1 MRLYLGKLS
10 GGIRPRCDICQ
21 LTFPLKMYKIMAN
34 VRANVRLR
42 RSSLPFPVTL
52 KEVAARVGVSYQT
65 VSKVLNRKV
74 QVSRETETR
83 ILQAVEELGYR
94 PNQIARNMRA
104 QRSFMI
110 GYSWERTSPDQVNHI
125 LDQFLTSM
133 VEEAQAAG
141 YHVLPFPYQQGE
153 AHVKD
158 YRDMIDTG
166 RVDSFVLSSI
176 NYDDPRISFLIER
189 QFPFVAFG
197 RSNPELDFC
206 YVDVDGADGI
216 RQAVEYLVRCGHRRI
231 AAIAWPEDSRVG
243 NERLS
248 GYLVAMGAANISIHP
263 QWIQRG
269 QGDYEFGIE
278 ASHRLLELAPAD
290 RPTAMITL
298 NDTQAIGAM
307 HAVQECNLQVGKDIA
322 IIGFDDAPM
331 SQYVQPALTTI
342 RQPIRLAGRKCVEM
356 LVSLMDESQPEERHV
371 LLKPKLIVRAS
382 A

>member
-1 MRLYLGKLS
+1 M
-10 GGIRPRCDICQ
+10 
-21 LTFPLKMYKIMAN
+21 
-34 VRANVRLR
+34 
-42 RSSLPFPVTL
+42 PFPVTL
-52 KEVAARVGVSYQT
+52 KEVAARAGVSYQT

-74 QVSRETETR
+74 QVTKETEAR
-83 ILQAVEELGYR
+83 ILLAASELGYR
-94 PNQIARNMRA
+94 PNQIARNMRL
-104 QRSFMI
+104 QRSYMI

-141 YHVLPFPYQQGE
+141 YHVLPFPFRPGE
-153 AHVKD
+153 EHVDD
-158 YRDMIDTG
+158 YRELINTG
-166 RVDSFVLSSI
+166 GVDSFILSSI

-216 RQAVEYLVRCGHRRI
+216 RQAVEYLLNHGHQRI
-231 AAIAWPEDSRVG
+231 AVIAWPEDSRVG
-243 NERLS
+243 NERMA
-248 GYLVAMGAANISIHP
+248 GYLEAMQAANIVIHP
-263 QWIQRG
+263 QWILRG
-269 QGDYEFGIE
+269 QGDYEFGRS
-278 ASHRLLELAPAD
+278 ACHRLLDLD
-290 RPTAMITL
+290 STHRPTAMVCL

-307 HAVQECNLQVGKDIA
+307 HGLQERSFLPGKDIA

-331 SQYVQPALTTI
+331 TQFLQPALTTI
-342 RQPIRLAGRKCVEM
+342 RQPIRLAGRKCVEI
-356 LVSLMDESQPEERHV
+356 LVNLMDGNMPEERHV

>member
-1 MRLYLGKLS
+1 M
-10 GGIRPRCDICQ
+10 
-21 LTFPLKMYKIMAN
+21 
-34 VRANVRLR
+34 
-42 RSSLPFPVTL
+42 SSPVTL
-52 KEVAARVGVSYQT
+52 KQVAALAGVSYQT

-74 QVSRETETR
+74 QVSKGTEAR
-83 ILQAVEELGYR
+83 ILQAAEELGYR

-110 GYSWERTSPDQVNHI
+110 GYSWEQTSPDQVNHI

-141 YHVLPFPYQQGE
+141 YHVLPFTYRQGE
-153 AHVKD
+153 AHVED
-158 YRDMIDTG
+158 YRELITTG

-176 NYDDPRISFLIER
+176 NYDDPRISFLTER

-216 RQAVEYLVRCGHRRI
+216 RQAVEYLVGHGHRRI
-231 AAIAWPEDSRVG
+231 AAIAWPDDSRVG
-243 NERLS
+243 NDRKC
-248 GYLVAMGAANISIHP
+248 GYLDAMEAANIPIHP

-269 QGDYEFGIE
+269 QGVYEFGRI
-278 ASHRLLELAPAD
+278 ACHCLLDLAPSD
-290 RPTAMITL
+290 RPTAVIAL
-298 NDTQAIGAM
+298 NDTMAIGAM
-307 HAVQECNLQVGKDIA
+307 HAVQERNLQAGKDIA
-322 IIGFDDAPM
+322 IVGFDDAPM
-331 SQYVQPALTTI
+331 SQFLQPPLTTI

-356 LVSLMDESQPEERHV
+356 LVSLIDGSLPEERHV